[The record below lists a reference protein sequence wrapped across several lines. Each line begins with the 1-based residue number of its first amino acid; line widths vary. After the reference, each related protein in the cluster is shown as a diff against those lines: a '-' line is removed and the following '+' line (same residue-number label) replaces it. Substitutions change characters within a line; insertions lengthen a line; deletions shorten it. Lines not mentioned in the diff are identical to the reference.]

1 MADGRG
7 APTSRRERWCIA
19 LSFVCTLGAGVVYVL
34 AVRTVRGQALE
45 ITAMN
50 GRVVQPRR
58 LGSAAEV
65 LLDTIGIASLAGLM
79 LAALGIALVRRNVRL
94 AWVVALIVV
103 GSTMTT
109 EALKRK
115 LLTRPPLLSLGS
127 DRGAPFNTLPSG
139 HTTVAMCLVVAGV
152 LVVPRRLQGI
162 VALLGAPYAIGIG
175 VATVLA
181 GWHRPSDV
189 VAACLVVG
197 AWTFA
202 GLLLLDWV
210 GAMRSEAR
218 QPWERYIAPGIAVG
232 LVLTIGALVS
242 TSVYGLRF
250 HYARVSDVG
259 RRGALKPALA
269 FAFSAASIA
278 TVATMVIGAVLWVL
292 RDVRL
297 DR

>member
-1 MADGRG
+1 MADARG
-7 APTSRRERWCIA
+7 ATTSRRERWCIA
-19 LSFVCTLGAGVVYVL
+19 LSFVCALGVGVVYVL

-50 GRVVQPRR
+50 GRAVQPRR
-58 LGSAAEV
+58 LASAAEV
-65 LLDTIGIASLAGLM
+65 LLDTVSIASLAGLM
-79 LAALGIALVRRNVRL
+79 VAALGIALVRRNVRL

-115 LLTRPPLLSLGS
+115 VFTRPPLSLGY
-127 DRGAPFNTLPSG
+127 DGGAPFNTLPSG
-139 HTTVAMCLVVAGV
+139 HTTVAMCLIVAGV

-210 GAMRSEAR
+210 GAMRSDAR
-218 QPWERYIAPGIAVG
+218 QPWERYIAPGIVVG
-232 LVLTIGALVS
+232 LVVTIGALAA

-292 RDVRL
+292 RDVHLSR
-297 DR
+297 

>member
-1 MADGRG
+1 MADARG
-7 APTSRRERWCIA
+7 ATTSRRERWCFA
-19 LSFVCTLGAGVVYVL
+19 LSFVCALGVGVVYVL

-50 GRVVQPRR
+50 GRAVQPRR
-58 LGSAAEV
+58 LASAAEV
-65 LLDTIGIASLAGLM
+65 LLDTVSIASLAGLM
-79 LAALGIALVRRNVRL
+79 VAALGIALVRRNLRL

-115 LLTRPPLLSLGS
+115 VFTRPPLSLGY
-127 DRGAPFNTLPSG
+127 DGGAPFNTLPSG
-139 HTTVAMCLVVAGV
+139 HTTVAMCLIVAGV

-210 GAMRSEAR
+210 GAMRSDAR
-218 QPWERYIAPGIAVG
+218 QPWERYIAPGIVVG
-232 LVLTIGALVS
+232 LVVTIGALAA

-292 RDVRL
+292 RDVHLSR
-297 DR
+297 